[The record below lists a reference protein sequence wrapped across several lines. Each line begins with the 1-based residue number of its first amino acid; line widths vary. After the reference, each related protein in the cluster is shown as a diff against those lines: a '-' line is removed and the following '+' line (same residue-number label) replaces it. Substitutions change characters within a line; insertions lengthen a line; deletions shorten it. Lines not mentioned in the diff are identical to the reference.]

1 MAPSWDD
8 TDWPQIVGLY
18 DELLVLTASPVV
30 AMNRA
35 IALSRVEGPV
45 SGLAALDSMAGRDAL
60 DRYPLLPAVQA
71 ELWRESGDLAQAAA
85 CYRAA
90 LTLARSDPEQRW
102 LNSRLAHLV

>member
-8 TDWPQIVGLY
+8 TDWPQIVELY
-18 DELLVLTASPVV
+18 DELLALTASPVV
-30 AMNRA
+30 ALNRA

-45 SGLAALDSMAGRDAL
+45 AGLAALDGMVGRGAL
-60 DRYPLLPAVQA
+60 ARYPLLPAVQA

-85 CYRAA
+85 YYREA

-102 LNSRLAHLV
+102 LKSRLAHLV